1 MTKLLA
7 GLAAIVGIVLAVS
20 LFVSRPAFD
29 ERLDPA
35 SLDGA
40 AIAPVDQALTFARFR
55 DTDGHL
61 HLLLV
66 TAFREG
72 RVTGLD
78 LQEEGDL
85 QEPDPIRFFRT
96 FGYDHIAE
104 TAKVGAQ
111 PVTVDLAALDVP
123 FAGREDNIG
132 VGANYREHARE
143 SGIAETPFLFP
154 KLALP
159 TRFDSDVVRGES
171 TLLDYEAEI
180 GLVLLED
187 LAPGGGA
194 PTHLGL
200 VLANE
205 LTDRWPLVRN
215 YESGAPMGTTG
226 FADGKSRA
234 GFAPVGPWLVIPR
247 DLDAFYPRLE
257 LRLYLN
263 GRLRQRDRAASM
275 TWRPTQ
281 VLREIFENAQQPY
294 HYRDGTVMLVPSTT
308 RWLPV
313 GTVVFSG
320 TPAGVIFKPLN
331 LYNPWLYLR
340 PGDEVVLSADFLGTM
355 RNRIR

>member
-1 MTKLLA
+1 MIKLLA
-7 GLAAIVGIVLAVS
+7 GLAAIVVIMIAVS
-20 LFVSRPAFD
+20 LFVSRPAFE

-35 SLDGA
+35 SLEGA
-40 AIAPVDQALTFARFR
+40 AIAPVDEALTVARYR

-66 TAFREG
+66 TAFQG
-72 RVTGLD
+72 GQVTGLD

-85 QEPDPIRFFRT
+85 QEADPIRFFKT

-111 PVTVDLAALDVP
+111 PVTVGLAALDVP
-123 FAGREDNIG
+123 FVAREFNIG

-154 KLALP
+154 KLAQP
-159 TRFDSDVVRGES
+159 TRFDSDVARGES
-171 TLLDYEAEI
+171 KLLDYEAEI
-180 GLVLLED
+180 GVVLLDD

-194 PTHLGL
+194 PRHLGL

-205 LTDRWPLVRN
+205 LTDRWTLVR
-215 YESGAPMGTTG
+215 SFKPGAIMGTTG
-226 FADGKSRA
+226 FADAKSRA

-247 DLDAFYPRLE
+247 DLEAFYPRVG

-263 GRLRQRDRAASM
+263 GHLRQRDQAGNM
-275 TWRPTQ
+275 TWPPAQ
-281 VLREIFENAQQPY
+281 VLREIFEKAQQPY
-294 HYRDGTVMLVPSTT
+294 HHGETTVALVPSAT
-308 RWLPV
+308 RWLPA

-331 LYNPWLYLR
+331 LWNPWVYLR
-340 PGDEVVLSADFLGTM
+340 PGDEVVVIGDFLGAVH
-355 RNRIR
+355 NRIR